1 VDVQEEHTDRD
12 AAVKT
17 LNGKLA
23 DLQLKTTVD
32 YNCNFS
38 YLLPNFYLI

>member
-1 VDVQEEHTDRD
+1 MDVQEEHTDRD

-17 LNGKLA
+17 LNDKLA

-32 YNCNFS
+32 NNCNFS
-38 YLLPNFYLI
+38 YLLPNLHLI